1 MDLEKAVEFARTR
14 TKSVLVTQSANGRPQ
29 LSNVMHHVSDDGV
42 VRISITSSRVKY
54 QNLVREP
61 WAALH
66 VTSEDF
72 WSWVVL
78 EGDVS
83 LTPVAA
89 APDDATVE
97 ELVELYRGLSGE
109 HQNWD
114 DYRASMVKDGRVV
127 VRVAPIRGYGQLQG

>member
-1 MDLEKAVEFARTR
+1 MDLEKAVDFARTR

-29 LSNVMHHVSDDGV
+29 LSNVMHHVSDTGV

-72 WSWVVL
+72 WSWAVL

-83 LTPVAA
+83 MTPVAA

-109 HQNWD
+109 HQDWD

-127 VRVAPIRGYGQLQG
+127 VRIAPIRGYGQLQG

>member
-14 TKSVLVTQSANGRPQ
+14 TKSVLVTQSTNGRPQ

-127 VRVAPIRGYGQLQG
+127 VRIAPIRGYGQLQG

>member
-1 MDLEKAVEFARTR
+1 MDLEKAVDFARTR

-29 LSNVMHHVSDDGV
+29 LSNVMHHVSDAGV

-127 VRVAPIRGYGQLQG
+127 VRIAPIRGYGQLQG

>member
-109 HQNWD
+109 HQDWD

-127 VRVAPIRGYGQLQG
+127 VRIAPIRGYGQLQG